1 MNDEDQSIVDSI
13 SGDLPYELQSKLF
26 DQLAAGGIAGAGLT
40 ITLVGTILNGSV
52 LIWMSTVE
60 FATAALV
67 ALTGQTHMIDGLFD
81 RKPVRKRSK
90 WITAISITLI
100 GMGVGS
106 LATSV
111 YLEGKTGKDASIERK
126 NGAAGED

>member
-40 ITLVGTILNGSV
+40 ITLVGTILNGSALV
-52 LIWMSTVE
+52 WMSTIE
-60 FATAALV
+60 FATAALI
-67 ALTGQTHMIDGLFD
+67 ALTGQTYLIDGLFD

-90 WITAISITLI
+90 WVTAISVTLI

-111 YLEGKTGKDASIERK
+111 YLEGKTAKDASIEKK